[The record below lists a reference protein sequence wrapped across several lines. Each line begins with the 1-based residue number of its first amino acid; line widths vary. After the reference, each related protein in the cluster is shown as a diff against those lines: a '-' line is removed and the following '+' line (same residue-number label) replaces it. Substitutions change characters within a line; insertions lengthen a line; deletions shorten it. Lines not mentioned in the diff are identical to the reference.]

1 MFIRDGL
8 FSLEKG
14 KWICDNKILI
24 EKTVRLSWE
33 TATILKTVMSQDM
46 FLLLT

>member
-24 EKTVRLSWE
+24 EKIIKPSWE
-33 TATILKTVMSQDM
+33 TATILKTLISQAM

>member
-14 KWICDNKILI
+14 KWICDNKIPI
-24 EKTVRLSWE
+24 QKTIRPSWE
-33 TATILKTVMSQDM
+33 TATILKTVMSQAM